1 MCWDVGILSHRFQI
15 CRNHFLKQQGW
26 KLLCLW
32 PTLNITVK
40 FVPKELKAVWEE
52 TTYEVGFG
60 YPISK
65 TSFSKMGLS
74 KTSTSSHW
82 FSSTF
87 ETTLELGCYNNKK
100 HLH

>member
-1 MCWDVGILSHRFQI
+1 M
-15 CRNHFLKQQGW
+15 
-26 KLLCLW
+26 
-32 PTLNITVK
+32 
-40 FVPKELKAVWEE
+40 PKELKAVWEE

-74 KTSTSSHW
+74 KTSTSSHC

-87 ETTLELGCYNNKK
+87 ETTLELGFYNNKNIYINFRVQQVCIYVSK
-100 HLH
+100 G